1 MILREGGWG
10 ERVGSDRLLFITVV
24 PNIKLFARGEGD
36 NMVEDMC
43 YHRKCDEPR
52 LVRTSLPAANPTL
65 TQALLFR
72 PSSLAEGRTAKPE
85 LERVRV
91 VLLRWHSSGIEV
103 RLGLPVGL

>member
-1 MILREGGWG
+1 
-10 ERVGSDRLLFITVV
+10 
-24 PNIKLFARGEGD
+24 
-36 NMVEDMC
+36 
-43 YHRKCDEPR
+43 
-52 LVRTSLPAANPTL
+52 
-65 TQALLFR
+65 LLFR